1 MPTNSSALLAPNPSL
16 VAIYLVVRTRSGP
29 RFVFHYPP
37 SPSATPPKQSW
48 QHNYHDD
55 DSSSDSSDD
64 DTTTTAA
71 SDDGE
76 SADKASSG
84 DHSIASGLKSKTS
97 ATARRTARTL
107 RTEGPDDDEEDD
119 VPALSLGPSLEDGR
133 ERKGSGANK
142 QNGTK
147 DEINLQPEWE
157 NVLGFSTDG
166 LEKMLSPSPDLRKKK
181 FEIMLDELVF
191 LGYPVFV
198 REDGAWRKKK
208 RGSKGKDASKT
219 QTNGDTKVLDDDEHV
234 VETPEQVPADLGIS
248 IKGSGKKDAKLGDN
262 LAGSNG
268 TVEASTSYKSQS
280 GLSEAPSEARS
291 TSTSSGNDSSEMT
304 MFHVV
309 FVMNPPSLEHHVRVR
324 DMYEHIVKRFA
335 KALKYEQAS
344 TGYVWKEAKKILD
357 LRAQGKQSGML
368 CTEARKFGRA
378 DLSRN
383 THGSSVDEHHA
394 SLAISQDTGS
404 CI

>member
-1 MPTNSSALLAPNPSL
+1 
-16 VAIYLVVRTRSGP
+16 
-29 RFVFHYPP
+29 VFHYPP
-37 SPSATPPKQSW
+37 SPSATPPKQAW
-48 QHNYHDD
+48 QHNHHHD

-71 SDDGE
+71 SEDGE
-76 SADKASSG
+76 SADKASSE
-84 DHSIASGLKSKTS
+84 DHSIASGLRSRAS
-97 ATARRTARTL
+97 ATPRRTARTL

-119 VPALSLGPSLEDGR
+119 VPTLSLGPSLKDGR

-142 QNGTK
+142 QSAIKN
-147 DEINLQPEWE
+147 DVNLEPEWE
-157 NVLGFSTDG
+157 TVLGFSTEG

-181 FEIMLDELVF
+181 FEILLDELVF

-208 RGSKGKDASKT
+208 RGSKGKDGPKSQA
-219 QTNGDTKVLDDDEHV
+219 NGNTKVLDDDEDI
-234 VETPEQVPADLGIS
+234 VETPEQVPADSGIT
-248 IKGSGKKDAKLGDN
+248 IEGSGRKSVKLGDD

-280 GLSEAPSEARS
+280 AFSEAHSEARS
-291 TSTSSGNDSSEMT
+291 TSTSSGNDSNEMT

-309 FVMNPPSLEHHVRVR
+309 FVMNPPSLEHHVRVG

-344 TGYVWKEAKKILD
+344 TGYVWKEAKKILE
-357 LRAQGKQSGML
+357 LRSQGKQSGML
-368 CTEARKFGRA
+368 CSEACNTGRT

-383 THGSSVDEHHA
+383 SPDSSVDEHHE
-394 SLAISQDTGS
+394 SLASSQDIGS
-404 CI
+404 CLRCSFRVQNRPHPN